1 MIYTIQYE
9 SAKNGYCDGFVME
22 GWSAQ
27 FIGDH
32 LKTIAQKHDITYN
45 CLSESHML
53 AVLESKGIIVNL
65 LEEDGSRMDW

>member
-1 MIYTIQYE
+1 MIYDIIYKEEDQMFHM
-9 SAKNGYCDGFVME
+9 DGKV
-22 GWSAQ
+22 ST
-27 FIGDH
+27 FIGTH
-32 LKTIAQKHDITYN
+32 LENIACELRIKEVDD

>member
-1 MIYTIQYE
+1 MIYDIIYKEEDQMFHM
-9 SAKNGYCDGFVME
+9 DGKVE
-22 GWSAQ
+22 T
-27 FIGDH
+27 FIGNH
-32 LKTIAQKHDITYN
+32 LENIARELRIKEMDD

>member
-1 MIYTIQYE
+1 MIYDIIYKEDQMFYM
-9 SAKNGYCDGFVME
+9 NGKAE
-22 GWSAQ
+22 T
-27 FIGDH
+27 FIGNH
-32 LKTIAQKHDITYN
+32 LENIARELRIKEVDD

>member
-1 MIYTIQYE
+1 MIYDIIYKEQDQMFHM
-9 SAKNGYCDGFVME
+9 DGKVE
-22 GWSAQ
+22 T
-27 FIGDH
+27 FIGNH
-32 LKTIAQKHDITYN
+32 LENIARELRIKEIDD

>member
-1 MIYTIQYE
+1 MSYTITYKD
-9 SAKNGYCDGFVME
+9 SDAMYHMNGEARDL
-22 GWSAQ
+22 
-27 FIGDH
+27 IGYH
-32 LKTIAQKHDITYN
+32 LETIGRELHIMRDLDD

>member
-1 MIYTIQYE
+1 MIYDIVYKEEDQMFYM
-9 SAKNGYCDGFVME
+9 NGKAE
-22 GWSAQ
+22 P
-27 FIGDH
+27 FIGNH
-32 LKTIAQKHDITYN
+32 LENIARELRIKEVDD

>member
-1 MIYTIQYE
+1 MIYDIIYKEQDQMFHM
-9 SAKNGYCDGFVME
+9 DGKVE
-22 GWSAQ
+22 T
-27 FIGDH
+27 FIGNH
-32 LKTIAQKHDITYN
+32 LENIARELRIREIDD

>member
-1 MIYTIQYE
+1 MIYDIIYKEEDQMYHMNSKAE
-9 SAKNGYCDGFVME
+9 A
-22 GWSAQ
+22 
-27 FIGDH
+27 FIGNH
-32 LKTIAQKHDITYN
+32 LENIARELRIKEVDD

>member
-1 MIYTIQYE
+1 MIYDIVYKEEDQMFHMDGK
-9 SAKNGYCDGFVME
+9 AKM
-22 GWSAQ
+22 
-27 FIGDH
+27 FIGEH
-32 LKTIAQKHDITYN
+32 LETIGRELNIMRDLDD

>member
-1 MIYTIQYE
+1 MIYNIIYKEDQMFHM
-9 SAKNGYCDGFVME
+9 DGKVE
-22 GWSAQ
+22 T
-27 FIGDH
+27 FIGNH
-32 LKTIAQKHDITYN
+32 LENIARELRIQEMDD

>member
-1 MIYTIQYE
+1 MIYDIIYKEEDQMFHM
-9 SAKNGYCDGFVME
+9 DGKAE
-22 GWSAQ
+22 L
-27 FIGDH
+27 FIGNH
-32 LKTIAQKHDITYN
+32 LENIARELRIKEVDD

>member
-1 MIYTIQYE
+1 MIYDIIYKEEDTMYHM
-9 SAKNGYCDGFVME
+9 DGKAEM
-22 GWSAQ
+22 
-27 FIGDH
+27 FIGNH
-32 LKTIAQKHDITYN
+32 LENIARQLRIKEVDD

>member
-1 MIYTIQYE
+1 MIYDIVYKEEDQVFHM
-9 SAKNGYCDGFVME
+9 DGKAE
-22 GWSAQ
+22 T
-27 FIGDH
+27 FIGNH
-32 LKTIAQKHDITYN
+32 LENIARELRIKEVDD

>member
-1 MIYTIQYE
+1 MIYDIIYKE
-9 SAKNGYCDGFVME
+9 EDKMFHMNGKAEM
-22 GWSAQ
+22 
-27 FIGDH
+27 FIGNH
-32 LKTIAQKHDITYN
+32 LENIARELRIKEVDD

>member
-1 MIYTIQYE
+1 MIYDIIYKEEDQMFHM
-9 SAKNGYCDGFVME
+9 DGKVE
-22 GWSAQ
+22 T
-27 FIGDH
+27 FIGNH
-32 LKTIAQKHDITYN
+32 LENIARELRIKETDD